1 MSTPP
6 NFKNEQAIVIGIPV
20 QSKNQEALVKAI
32 NGIDGYSY
40 AGMALLHE
48 QTQDSFGIE
57 IYEKDKNMRQAFE
70 QLSMGRL
77 TEEQLEAID
86 KHTFTIYLI
95 GKGGTVEDARKMLE
109 TSQALLSIGGLG
121 VKVET
126 TGKAFSTEVWNK
138 IGQVPEDT
146 RLYDAFVMKLHADG
160 DVYYTC
166 GMQNM
171 GLKDAIVGAVDQQ
184 TAIYA
189 LDAFCLYQ
197 ILEQPHIRPGE
208 SFSPASDMPSF
219 QITEEEDQRYPK
231 EDIYY
236 NKYGLWIMRP
246 IVNSAVKS

>member
-1 MSTPP
+1 MTTPP
-6 NFKNEQAIVIGIPV
+6 NFKNEQTIVIGIPG
-20 QSKNQEALVKAI
+20 QWKNQDALVTAI
-32 NGIDGYSY
+32 NSINGYSY

-48 QTQDSFGIE
+48 KTQDSFGIE
-57 IYEKDKNMRQAFE
+57 IYEQDKNMRQAFE
-70 QLSMGRL
+70 ELGMGRL
-77 TEEQLEAID
+77 TEKQLAAID

-95 GKGGTVEDARKMLE
+95 GKGGSIEDARKIMQASL
-109 TSQALLSIGGLG
+109 ALLRIGGLG
-121 VKVET
+121 VKIET
-126 TGKAFSTEVWNK
+126 TGKAFSTEVWK
-138 IGQVPEDT
+138 MICELPDDA
-146 RLYDAFVMKLHADG
+146 RMYDAFVMKLHADG

-184 TAIYA
+184 TAIHA

-197 ILEQPHIRPGE
+197 ILEQPNIRPGE
-208 SFSPASDMPSF
+208 SFSPASDSPSF

-246 IVNSAVKS
+246 IINSAVKS